1 MVYSDKM
8 QEIAA
13 KMGFTLSDF
22 ADTLEQERRKVLMF
36 QRELPLCLQLVS
48 HGENLTR
55 SVPFLLHS
63 VFLF

>member
-22 ADTLEQERRKVLMF
+22 ADTLEQERSKVLKF
-36 QRELPLCLQLVS
+36 
-48 HGENLTR
+48 
-55 SVPFLLHS
+55 
-63 VFLF
+63 